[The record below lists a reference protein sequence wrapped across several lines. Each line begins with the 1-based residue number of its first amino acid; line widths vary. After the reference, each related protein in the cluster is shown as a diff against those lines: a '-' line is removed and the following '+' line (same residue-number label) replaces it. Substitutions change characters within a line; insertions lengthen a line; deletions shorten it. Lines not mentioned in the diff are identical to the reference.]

1 MSMWIQLGDSY
12 GRFLVCCNKSLP
24 YCVQDKTQPLRKIH
38 GMAERESEVVEE
50 GGGEMKNGKNPTMK
64 QKQRLK
70 KLKLNPENWMI
81 VKNCPNCFEIVH
93 RISGKTRILGA

>member
-1 MSMWIQLGDSY
+1 
-12 GRFLVCCNKSLP
+12 
-24 YCVQDKTQPLRKIH
+24 
-38 GMAERESEVVEE
+38 
-50 GGGEMKNGKNPTMK
+50 MKNGKNPTMK